1 MHTYDDVLASPRPCL
16 DENGAKEQLKAY
28 QEALA
33 AFSNDDC
40 TAVITIPAGAGSGKT
55 RTLVSTIIGLL
66 RIGVDPELIE
76 SISFTNASADDFQ
89 EKLIKSLADLSQE
102 DSSISVVNLGFST
115 IHKHAVDLLK
125 KLEPHVGGV
134 GYYFEDA
141 ATSNSLSSHDGMER
155 ENREK
160 AIRLALYSSIVYGG
174 IDGKLIESLRP
185 FIDKDDSEARFILS
199 DIRAEDHKRRAEDFI
214 RKDMMSDAGLG
225 AFTNIDDTN
234 PDFCVAVATDALMR
248 LQEQTLEIDISE
260 KRQRFGLP
268 QYLMVD
274 EAQDLDLIQLFYL
287 RALALNGVSIL
298 MVGDP
303 RQTLYEF
310 RNSVSEWPFDE
321 SFMQA
326 LFVGTGIVPRISSSP
341 LKTNYRSRREIID
354 LAEDISE
361 YFVSESLASNLPKV
375 KPIYDPEESVVRSHP
390 HLNGSQSDQEKL
402 VPAVRLIQ
410 GAKTDRLDLLKP
422 PAKKVQ
428 QKTLSG
434 PLGRLTRRS
443 AEVAEQSG
451 NAEEIK
457 ALQRKLTHIQIPNLC
472 GGEHEAEIK
481 AAIFDLYERAKAG
494 DSVAILTRNGLKTA
508 DFNFLRGILKDRYAD
523 IDSPSSLL
531 IDQINS
537 EKNAPLS
544 NYWFLS
550 SEQEATQGVPFTSMM
565 IGAAMH
571 FFLSWDRTSSDEIKL
586 QGLREVSAVV
596 PASTY
601 EEAVTKNNR
610 NAALPSIAI
619 ELKPYVSALLAN
631 EADFFPNLSRLD
643 IAAKHEALTRVL
655 ARFVFDVLMKYSV
668 TVWESFKGRVF
679 SIQPC
684 RFQSVAVERNP
695 GRGLLQLRPL
705 SDSKRFFKLFWEAL
719 VNTPFKVSEEDRA
732 AIESCGLTVEQ
743 TKITTTLLNFPEEL
757 TLWKEQIEQQGGAV
771 TSSET
776 SRKEEFIKQ
785 RELIHEQFSKIFHHK
800 TRTYLRE
807 IASELGKLIR
817 LDPSSDPNSLLIQGF
832 EHFRA
837 ARQKARVSTWAKE
850 GRNKISYLGLFE
862 DLLTGMRDI
871 DISSRP
877 KAKSSGDEERSA
889 PKITVTTIHSSKGLE
904 WDHVLLFFPQP
915 SSRDKDSSFKSVRD
929 LLYVAITRA
938 ARTLTMVV
946 GSDKNYKESPT
957 NTSMKFALHLMNE
970 YGRRQDLFGRKVQL
984 EKLDAGDGAEG
995 EESYKVERQ
1004 TSHSELERAMS
1015 CRIHHHTQHERSL
1028 STMVPLTAPSY
1039 SFFFHTAMSSLCAGL
1054 IGQRLPIPEDPILD
1068 VVRVIDSLASKA
1080 ELTEDTVYQSL
1091 INNAGASVSDLM
1103 QSMVPMYFLSGGE
1116 RFSEVISYYTE
1127 NFTRQLA
1134 SIAVG
1139 SRLFQNLLLAKRL
1152 PNHKIWIEKP
1162 IKDVLALKEDGLTT
1176 YLPVIGIPDIKIA
1189 GDTINYVCDYKTVT
1203 TPRQFDDELADETLQ
1218 SLSEKTFMQINLY
1231 QGLLEKSG
1239 QAKPYSEIIY
1249 VPDISLMEGE
1259 DIPETSPPLPPFN
1272 NSARFRV
1279 RSNLS
1284 NAVVIYT
1291 ESFDVDRFESTTDN
1305 IAELRYQAEEHLNA
1319 IPVAIFTPAPLVG
1332 ENCATEVT
1340 EDTCQSCPSAIH
1352 CAKKKIVREV
1362 LG

>member
-1 MHTYDDVLASPRPCL
+1 MHTLDDVMASPRPCL
-16 DENGAKEQLKAY
+16 DENGTQEQLNAY
-28 QEALA
+28 QDALRE
-33 AFSNDDC
+33 FTKDRC
-40 TAVITIPAGAGSGKT
+40 TSVITIPAGAGSGKT

-66 RIGVDPELIE
+66 RLGVDPELIE

-102 DSSISVVNLGFST
+102 DSTIPVVNLGFST

-141 ATSNSLSSHDGMER
+141 ATSNSLSSHDGIER

-174 IDGKLIESLRP
+174 IDGQLIESLRP
-185 FIDKDDSEARFILS
+185 FIDQDDSEARFILS
-199 DIRAEDHKRRAEDFI
+199 DIRTENHKRRAEDFI

-248 LQEQTLEIDISE
+248 LQEQTREIDISE

-268 QYLMVD
+268 AYLMVD

-326 LFVGTGIVPRISSSP
+326 LFIGTSINPKISSSP
-341 LKTNYRSRREIID
+341 LRTNYRSRKDIID

-361 YFVSESLASNLPKV
+361 YFVDESLDSKLPKV
-375 KPIYDPEESVVRSHP
+375 KPIRDPEESVLRSHP
-390 HLNGSQSDQEKL
+390 HLNRDQSDQEKL
-402 VPAVRLIQ
+402 APAVRLIQ

-422 PAKKVQ
+422 PTMTVQ
-428 QKTLSG
+428 KDRLSG
-434 PLGRLTRRS
+434 PLGRLARRS
-443 AEVAEQSG
+443 AEIAGQADSTEQK
-451 NAEEIK
+451 K

-481 AAIFDLYERAKAG
+481 TAIFDLYERAKAG
-494 DSVAILTRNGLKTA
+494 DSVAILTRNGLKAA
-508 DFNFLRGILKDRYAD
+508 DFNFLRGILKDRYPD
-523 IDSPSSLL
+523 IDSPSSLV

-544 NYWFLS
+544 NYWFLTA
-550 SEQEATQGVPFTSMM
+550 EQEATQGVPFTSMM
-565 IGAAMH
+565 VGAAMH
-571 FFLSWDRTSSDEIKL
+571 FFLSWDKTSSDDIKL
-586 QGLREVSAVV
+586 RGLREVSTVA
-596 PASTY
+596 PASTF
-601 EEAVTKNNR
+601 EEAVAKNNR
-610 NAALPSIAI
+610 NTAVQSIAI
-619 ELKPYVSALLAN
+619 ELKPYVAALLAN
-631 EADFFPNLSRLD
+631 EADCFPNLTLLD
-643 IAAKHEALTRVL
+643 ISARQETLTKVL

-668 TVWESFKGRVF
+668 TIWESFKGRVF
-679 SIQPC
+679 SMQPC

-705 SDSKRFFKLFWEAL
+705 SDSKRFFKLFWEAM
-719 VNTPFKVSEEDRA
+719 VNTPFKLSDDDRT

-743 TKITTTLLNFPEEL
+743 TKVTTTLLNFPEEMA
-757 TLWKEQIEQQGGAV
+757 LWKEQVEQKGGAI
-771 TSSET
+771 TSSVT

-785 RELIHEQFSKIFHHK
+785 RELIHEQFSKVFHHK

-817 LDPSSDPNSLLIQGF
+817 LDPSSDTDSLLIQGY

-850 GRNKISYLGLFE
+850 GRNKVSYLGLFE
-862 DLLTGMRDI
+862 DLLNGMRDI

-877 KAKSSGDEERSA
+877 KAQPAGSDVLSP

-915 SSRDKDSSFKSVRD
+915 SSRDRDSSFKSVRD

-938 ARTLTMVV
+938 ARTLTLVV

-957 NTSMKFALHLMNE
+957 NTSMKIALHLMNE
-970 YGRRQDLFGRKVQL
+970 LGRMQDLFGRQIQFD
-984 EKLDAGDGAEG
+984 KLDSCDHTDG
-995 EESYKVERQ
+995 EETYKVERQ

-1068 VVRVIDSLASKA
+1068 VVRVIDSMTSKA
-1080 ELTEDTVYQSL
+1080 GLTEDTVYQAL
-1091 INNAGASVSDLM
+1091 INNAEAAISDLM

-1116 RFSEVISYYTE
+1116 RFTEVIQYYTE
-1127 NFTRQLA
+1127 NFARQLA
-1134 SIAVG
+1134 SITVG
-1139 SRLFQNLLLAKRL
+1139 SRLFQNLVLAKRL

-1162 IKDVLALKEDGLTT
+1162 IKDVLKLEENGLTT

-1189 GDTINYVCDYKTVT
+1189 GETINYVCDYKTVT
-1203 TPRQFDDELADETLQ
+1203 TPRQFDVELANQTLQ
-1218 SLSEKTFMQINLY
+1218 SISEKTFMQINLY
-1231 QGLLEKSG
+1231 QGLVDKSR
-1239 QAKPYSEIIY
+1239 QAAPYSEIIY

-1259 DIPETSPPLPPFN
+1259 DIPEVQPPLPPFN
-1272 NSARFRV
+1272 NSAQFRV
-1279 RSNLS
+1279 RSNLKS
-1284 NAVVIYT
+1284 AVVIYT
-1291 ESFDVDRFESTTDN
+1291 ESFDLDRFDSTTDN
-1305 IAELRYQAEEHLNA
+1305 IAELRYQAAEHLNA
-1319 IPVAIFTPAPLVG
+1319 IPVATFTPAPLVG
-1332 ENCATEVT
+1332 ENSTAEVA

-1352 CAKKKIVREV
+1352 CAKKKVIREV
-1362 LG
+1362 LA